1 MLVKNDV
8 AVRVRSFVTWSAVV
22 AVALIACAPDLR
34 AQSPRAIEVLHERLL
49 PLFELSGVVYTD
61 ADEATGKLVVG
72 VMDRD
77 VEALVRERLPE
88 LGVMSRLVEVV
99 ETEPILQVASLRD
112 KIRDVPGGVQIR
124 WSNYVCTLGFPAT
137 RGTISGFVTNNH
149 CSSKQG
155 SVDGTNYYQPLN
167 QVADEYIGKE
177 TADPAY
183 FKGGGCPR
191 GKQCR
196 YSDSN
201 FSAGAST
208 VGFAVGK
215 IAKTDGVNTG
225 SLTIAGQFTIA
236 GKGSVSTGTVNKV
249 GRTTG
254 WTQGTITNKCANVAV
269 SGTNIVNLCQDIV
282 QNPEKTIV
290 QGGDSGSPVFSV
302 GSGDEVTLLGILW
315 GGNSSGT
322 LFVYSPIANVERE
335 LGALLV
341 Q

>member
-1 MLVKNDV
+1 
-8 AVRVRSFVTWSAVV
+8 
-22 AVALIACAPDLR
+22 
-34 AQSPRAIEVLHERLL
+34 
-49 PLFELSGVVYTD
+49 
-61 ADEATGKLVVG
+61 
-72 VMDRD
+72 
-77 VEALVRERLPE
+77 
-88 LGVMSRLVEVV
+88 
-99 ETEPILQVASLRD
+99 
-112 KIRDVPGGVQIR
+112 
-124 WSNYVCTLGFPAT
+124 
-137 RGTISGFVTNNH
+137 VTNNH

-183 FKGGGCPR
+183 FRGGGCPR

-201 FSAGAST
+201 FSAGASG
-208 VGFAVGK
+208 VGFATGK

-225 SLTIAGQFTIA
+225 SLTIAGEFTIE

-282 QNPEKTIV
+282 QNSNATIV

-302 GSGDEVTLLGILW
+302 GSGDNVTLLGILW

-322 LFVYSPIANVERE
+322 LFVYSPIANVEQE
-335 LGALLV
+335 LGTLIV
-341 Q
+341 K